1 MASINKLVQMMERV
15 KDGPAC
21 RTEDWDYKIVPGTVR
36 EILKAHDLV
45 GTYNPE
51 TPVNQDLNLAD
62 RFFEAGMELAE
73 RIGIHCTDTQTQIL
87 FSRDELVQSLK
98 EAPEEL
104 VLGSG
109 TEQVTLRSRN
119 VEDKRPP
126 LYCASLSIQIDEDIY
141 VPLTQGL
148 ISSRSI
154 DMLQGPSLDTVFGVP
169 AFADSPFE
177 SAVGLRE
184 ASLRKEAIW
193 RAGRVGI
200 PQQCMSSSTTHY
212 AFMSGYPAVHT
223 TETPAIGVAI
233 QPAELK
239 TNYSN
244 FHKVVMVAGYGGF
257 LRAGVT
263 SMIGGYSG
271 PPEGTA
277 IANIAS
283 DILQFALLG
292 ADIACCSVF
301 DVRQNSNCCRTG
313 LWTQSVSIQANSRN
327 THTIHDKIINQN
339 AGPCTE
345 DILYTN
351 MAGLVATCVSGMELT
366 TGPRSAGGSIKN
378 YLTPLEGFFAA
389 DTFKAAAKLNL
400 SEANEL
406 VLYGLSKYEESVEN
420 QPKGKSFYECYDIN
434 TLTPSKEWSD
444 IADKVRND
452 LITRGLDL

>member
-1 MASINKLVQMMERV
+1 MASIKKIVQMMERV

-21 RTEDWDYKIVPGTVR
+21 KSDDWDYKILPSAVR
-36 EILKAHDLV
+36 EMMKKYDLK

-51 TPVNQDLNLAD
+51 TPVNQDMELAD
-62 RFFEAGMELAE
+62 RYFAAGLELAE
-73 RIGIHCTDTQTQIL
+73 KIGLHCTDTETQIL
-87 FSRDELVQSLK
+87 FSREELLQGLK
-98 EAPEEL
+98 EAPDEL
-104 VLGSG
+104 VLGTG
-109 TEQVTLRSRN
+109 TDQVILRSRG

-126 LYCASLSIQIDEDIY
+126 LYCASLSIQVDEELY
-141 VPLTQGL
+141 LPLTEGL
-148 ISSRSI
+148 VGSKSI
-154 DMLQGPSLDTVFGVP
+154 DMLQGPSLDTVFGIP
-169 AFADSPFE
+169 AYADSPFE

-184 ASLRKEAIW
+184 AKLRKEALW
-193 RAGRVGI
+193 RAGRPGI

-212 AFMSGYPAVHT
+212 AFMSGYPMVHT
-223 TETPAIGVAI
+223 PENPAIGVAI

-244 FHKVVMVAGYGGF
+244 FHKVIMVAGYGGF

-292 ADIACCSVF
+292 ADISCCSVY
-301 DVRQNSNCCRTG
+301 DVRLNSNCCRTG
-313 LWTQSVSIQANSRN
+313 LWTQSISLQANSRN
-327 THTIHDKIINQN
+327 THTIHDKIINQS

-351 MAGLVATCVSGMELT
+351 MSGLVTTCVSGMELT
-366 TGPRSAGGSIKN
+366 TGPRSAGGAMRN
-378 YLTPLEGFFAA
+378 HLTPLEGYVAA
-389 DTFKAAAKLNL
+389 DMFKAAAKLSL

-406 VLYGLSKYEESVEN
+406 VLYGLSKYEASVDN
-420 QPKGKSFYECYDIN
+420 QPMGKSFYDCYDIN
-434 TLTPSKEWSD
+434 TLKPSAEWQG
-444 IADKVRND
+444 IADKVRED
-452 LITRGLDL
+452 LSKRGLAL